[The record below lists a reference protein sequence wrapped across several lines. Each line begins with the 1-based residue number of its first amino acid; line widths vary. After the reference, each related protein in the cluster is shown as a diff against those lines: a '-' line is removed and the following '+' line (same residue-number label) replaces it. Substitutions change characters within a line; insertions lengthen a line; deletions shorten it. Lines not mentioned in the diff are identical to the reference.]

1 MHDLADLRDKFTG
14 KRMYVIGNGPSLS
27 RTPMD
32 MLIGEYSIAM
42 NRIAAIY
49 NQTKWRPDF
58 FVCTTINVRKPDWH
72 RDIMRT
78 IDQGIVTFAWDQLRK
93 TIGEKNNIYYLNC
106 THGSETTDEPQLEW
120 WSDDISERVCK
131 YGTSMLVAM
140 QIAFYL
146 GFGEIYIVGAD
157 LGFTD
162 SIFTKLFRF
171 ARLDK
176 IAQLFDKNHFFIG
189 YGSPGASAKY
199 FNRNMIA
206 THQLIKEV
214 ANRKK
219 IKIYNATLGG
229 KLNVYP
235 RVDFTRAT
243 KAGHPNYLN
252 LIKHL

>member
-14 KRMYVIGNGPSLS
+14 KRVYVIGNGPSLS

-49 NQTKWRPDF
+49 KQTKWRPDF
-58 FVCTTINVRKPDWH
+58 FVCTTTNVRKPDWH
-72 RDIMRT
+72 KDIMRT
-78 IDQGIVTFAWDQLRK
+78 IDQDIVTFAWDQLRE

-106 THGSETTDEPQLEW
+106 THGSETTDQPLLEW

-162 SIFTKLFRF
+162 SIFTKLFRR
-171 ARLDK
+171 ARLKK
-176 IAQLFDKNHFFIG
+176 IAQLFDKNHFFPG
-189 YGSPGASAKY
+189 YGSPGGSAKY
-199 FNRNMIA
+199 FNRNMTA
-206 THQLIKEV
+206 AHQLIKKV
-214 ANRKK
+214 ADRKK
-219 IKIYNATLGG
+219 IKIFNATLGG

-235 RVDFTRAT
+235 RVDFTCAT
-243 KAGHPNYLN
+243 KAEIPT
-252 LIKHL
+252 I